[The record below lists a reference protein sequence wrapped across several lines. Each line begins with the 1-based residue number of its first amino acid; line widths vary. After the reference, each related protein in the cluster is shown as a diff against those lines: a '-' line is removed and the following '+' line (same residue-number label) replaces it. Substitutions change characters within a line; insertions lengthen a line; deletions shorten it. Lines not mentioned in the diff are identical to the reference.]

1 MTPTIK
7 ERLGRHNWDIR
18 NTAVL
23 SPDLIYSQAFADLSA
38 SSLRVLVRLLQKRKF
53 YKAGKKARGG
63 RRIIYDDSPL
73 ILTYLEAECLGLSK
87 STFGRAIK
95 QLCRVG
101 FIAIE
106 HQGGSIGT
114 GKDWSTYRLINDWQ
128 DYGSDRF
135 RPREKE
141 AQPLRT
147 SRSIEKYNAAGRPKH
162 QKREYSIAIPD
173 TLTVSEMTPW
183 KPEALVKGYSE
194 VTLGNLSLINHETAY
209 RDNSQ
214 PLLPHLN
221 LSPLRVPGMTLFI

>member
-1 MTPTIK
+1 MSPTIK

-23 SPDLIYSQAFADLSA
+23 SPDLIYSQAFTELSA

-73 ILTYLEAECLGLSK
+73 VLTYLEAECLGLSK
-87 STFGRAIK
+87 STFSRSIK
-95 QLCRVG
+95 ELCRVG

-114 GKDWSTYRLINDWQ
+114 GKDWSTYRLTDDWQ
-128 DYGSDRF
+128 DFGSDRF

-141 AQPLRT
+141 APPLRT
-147 SRSIEKYNAAGRPKH
+147 SKSIEKYNAAGRPKH
-162 QKREYSIAIPD
+162 KKSEYPIAIPD

-183 KPEALVKGYSE
+183 CPEALVKGYSE
-194 VTLGNLSLINHETAY
+194 VTLGNFSLINHETSY
-209 RDNSQ
+209 RDHSQ
-214 PLLPHLN
+214 ALLSHINLN
-221 LSPLRVPGMTLFI
+221 PLRVSGMTLFI